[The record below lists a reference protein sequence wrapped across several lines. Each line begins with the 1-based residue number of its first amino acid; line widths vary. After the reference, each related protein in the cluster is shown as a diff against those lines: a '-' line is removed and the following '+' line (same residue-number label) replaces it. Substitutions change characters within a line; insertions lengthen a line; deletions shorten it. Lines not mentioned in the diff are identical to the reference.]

1 MLYNLHMITIDD
13 LLLELTRSGLDKLG
27 TNVPSRDKKIL
38 ISLTKQISSGHFL
51 TENQSKLLLKILNEN
66 KESVI
71 AISQDFVSSIEY
83 PTWSK
88 PFRVIEQV
96 RKIFLNKEHDSKI
109 VVEFTYNKRLKQ
121 IISDLSKQ
129 IQGQILSVSS
139 KQYLVPLTEKNI
151 HTVVKTFKNQGFAV
165 DQNIMKFYSEI
176 DEILQNDQQP
186 FDIFKITNDKIIN
199 AVKADIGEIS
209 QSNLTLLNDR
219 KFKFQYTIS
228 EKNSE
233 VSLVNSIANRQSHK
247 VWIDSNTTDLA
258 SVVDA
263 LTKLNRF
270 PLLFVFNG
278 HEVKECTKN
287 LKLLSTIFKDNV
299 GVYFRF
305 DNTTDHNKEFNST
318 VSAFNFNKNLND
330 GTSVAVISNNKLP
343 KFMLKSDW
351 YPASVISFSN
361 NFKSNKTSVYCD
373 STDLIIYYSNKQPL
387 GGGID
392 ALV

>member
-13 LLLELTRSGLDKLG
+13 LLLELTRSGLEKLG
-27 TNVPSRDKKIL
+27 TNFPSRDKKIL

-66 KESVI
+66 KESVSTV
-71 AISQDFVSSIEY
+71 SQEFISSIEY

-96 RKIFLNKEHDSKI
+96 RKIFLNKENDPKI
-109 VVEFTYNKRLKQ
+109 VIEFTYNKRLKQ
-121 IISDLSKQ
+121 TISDLSKQ

-151 HTVVKTFKNQGFAV
+151 HTVVKTFKNQGFAI
-165 DQNIMKFYSEI
+165 DQNVMKFYSEI
-176 DEILQNDQQP
+176 DEILQNNHQP
-186 FDIFKITNDKIIN
+186 FDIFKMTNDKIIN
-199 AVKADIGEIS
+199 AVKGDVGEIS
-209 QSNLTLLNDR
+209 HSNLTLLNDR
-219 KFKFQYTIS
+219 RFKFQYTIS

-233 VSLVNSIANRQSHK
+233 VSLVNSIANRESHK
-247 VWIDSNTTDLA
+247 VWIDSSNTDLK

-263 LTKLNRF
+263 LTQLNRF
-270 PLLFVFNG
+270 PLLFVFNS
-278 HEVKECTKN
+278 HEAKECTKN

-305 DNTTDHNKEFNST
+305 DNTTDYNKEFNST
-318 VSAFNFNKNLND
+318 VSSLNFNKNLNQE
-330 GTSVAVISNNKLP
+330 TLVSVISNNKLP
-343 KFMLKSDW
+343 KFMLKSSW
-351 YPASVISFSN
+351 YPASVISFST
-361 NFKSNKTSVYCD
+361 NFKNNKTSIYCD
-373 STDLIIYYSNKQPL
+373 STDLIIYYTNKQPL

-392 ALV
+392 AIV